1 MAFDLST
8 ARPVDEPK
16 SGGFDLSTARPV
28 EIPADEGPTA
38 WQETKAV
45 AGDLGEHAM
54 NVLGELAA
62 AANRSVVDFVD
73 FIGPDTANAI
83 LRLSGSDKQMPTLRG
98 AMADT
103 GIEGGFMAPGTA
115 RDAVQGAGN
124 AVGVAA
130 GMVPVARGAG
140 KAGSAALPSVASSGE
155 DTLTAGSGCAGDDES
170 GGQFSA
176 PRSRFQT
183 RRPKMAASQTASA
196 VRLPTKGWAA

>member
-1 MAFDLST
+1 M
-8 ARPVDEPK
+8 
-16 SGGFDLSTARPV
+16 
-28 EIPADEGPTA
+28 
-38 WQETKAV
+38 

-130 GMVPVARGAG
+130 GMVPVARG
-140 KAGSAALPSVASSGE
+140 PE
-155 DTLTAGSGCAGDDES
+155 
-170 GGQFSA
+170 
-176 PRSRFQT
+176 
-183 RRPKMAASQTASA
+183 RPG
-196 VRLPTKGWAA
+196 RW